1 MPEELLEDLK
11 DLHEAIEQVLF
22 AIALNN
28 PDDIASTQRD
38 ALALVASVAVLH
50 CGITQQVMDGQQA
63 SLRRVGLRQVL
74 VPTGFSGHWFIPPEK
89 PKP

>member
-50 CGITQQVMDGQQA
+50 CGITQQVMEAQRNT
-63 SLRRVGLRQVL
+63 LRRVGMRLVL
-74 VPTGFSGHWFIPPEK
+74 VPIHFTGHWFIPPE